1 MSAAFALAL
10 VLAQAPVET
19 LQSPGLQGEP
29 QKPAPAPALAAPSFR
44 LHVGAHLGLPILVGL
59 GTTGTF
65 FVDGRPRFDVDAW
78 WEPSGFLQSY
88 SVGGAWHPA
97 DSFFFVGP
105 RVRLLQF
112 QPPWTAGFRGA
123 QDHHLGLSLEGGVRL
138 RVGPG
143 ERPAEKPGVVS
154 IALSGTF
161 VPTQSVNLQWLLG
174 LTAGV
179 SWSVFSR
186 STW

>member
-1 MSAAFALAL
+1 MSAAVLL
-10 VLAQAPVET
+10 VLIVSQAPVEQ
-19 LQSPGLQGEP
+19 LQSPGLEGTP
-29 QKPAPAPALAAPSFR
+29 QKPSTVVAPAPTFR

-65 FVDGRPRFDVDAW
+65 FVDGRPRFDLDAW

-112 QPPWTAGFRGA
+112 QAPWTAGFRSA
-123 QDHHLGLSLEGGVRL
+123 QDHHLGLSLETGVRV

-143 ERPAEKPGVVS
+143 ARAAEKPGVVS
-154 IALSGTF
+154 IALAGTF
-161 VPTQSVNLQWLLG
+161 VPTQSVNLQWLIG

-186 STW
+186 TAE

>member
-1 MSAAFALAL
+1 MSPAVVVVSLL
-10 VLAQAPVET
+10 LGQAPVAAE
-19 LQSPGLQGEP
+19 
-29 QKPAPAPALAAPSFR
+29 AAPSKGAAAEVAAPVGFR

-59 GTTGTF
+59 GSTGTF
-65 FVDGRPRFDVDAW
+65 FVGGRPRFDVDAF

-88 SVGGAWHPA
+88 SVGGAWHPL
-97 DSFFFVGP
+97 DSAFFVGP
-105 RVRLLQF
+105 RLRLLQF
-112 QPPWTAGFRGA
+112 QPPWTSGFNGA
-123 QDHHLGLSLEGGVRL
+123 QDHHVGVSLEGGLRL
-138 RVGPG
+138 RMGAG
-143 ERPAEKPGVVS
+143 ASPAARPGVVT

-186 STW
+186 

>member
-1 MSAAFALAL
+1 MSPLLALAV
-10 VLAQAPVET
+10 VLSQAPVGT
-19 LQSPGLQGEP
+19 LRSPGLEGEA
-29 QKPAPAPALAAPSFR
+29 QTPAPAPTPPPALPAFR
-44 LHVGAHLGLPILVGL
+44 LHVGAHLGVPILLGV

-78 WEPSGFLQSY
+78 WEPSGFIQSY
-88 SVGGAWHPA
+88 SVGGAWHPG
-97 DSFFFVGP
+97 DSLFFVGP

-138 RVGPG
+138 RVAGGAAPA
-143 ERPAEKPGVVS
+143 ERPGVIS

-161 VPTQSVNLQWLLG
+161 VPTQSVNLQWLIG
-174 LTAGV
+174 LTAGF

-186 STW
+186 